1 MCHGMPWSKN
11 VKNTM
16 SVAGRG
22 YTKSLEE
29 CDQSNAVLELVA
41 LAENSTCLVKLR
53 NFAWDGSGFLDKPK
67 FQPVLTV

>member
-16 SVAGRG
+16 YVAGRG

-41 LAENSTCLVKLR
+41 LAKLR

>member
-1 MCHGMPWSKN
+1 MDCHGMPWSKN

-16 SVAGRG
+16 STMAGRG

-41 LAENSTCLVKLR
+41 LAENVAMGWLR
-53 NFAWDGSGFLDKPK
+53 LARDKTK
-67 FQPVLTV
+67 FQPTFYKYMTL

>member
-1 MCHGMPWSKN
+1 MY
-11 VKNTM
+11 
-16 SVAGRG
+16 VAGRG

-41 LAENSTCLVKLR
+41 LAKLR

-67 FQPVLTV
+67 FQPVLTVWHYDSIINILYVIYYIKT